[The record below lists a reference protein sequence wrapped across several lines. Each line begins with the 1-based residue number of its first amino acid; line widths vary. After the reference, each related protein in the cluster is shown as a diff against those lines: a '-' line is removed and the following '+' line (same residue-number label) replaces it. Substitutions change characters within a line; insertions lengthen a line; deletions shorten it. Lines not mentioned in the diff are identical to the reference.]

1 MRPIFARGNTRT
13 RHKLLSLQQAA
24 QAERMPRLVLRLQ
37 AIRLS
42 VAGRTAPDIA
52 HTLGV
57 ERTSVYDWI
66 CAWNEHQLEGL
77 KEGHR
82 SGRPPRL
89 TPQQRER
96 IFDIVEGGPV
106 AYGFTT
112 GIWTSPLLQ
121 HVIAEEFAVTF
132 HPGHVRKLLKDLG
145 CSVQRP
151 TTRLVRADP
160 RAQNKWVRYTYPNL
174 KKSPNRRRANCLLG

>member
-13 RHKLLSLQQAA
+13 RQKLLCLQQEAKTD
-24 QAERMPRLVLRLQ
+24 QMPRLVLRLQ
-37 AIRLS
+37 GIRLS
-42 VAGRTAPDIA
+42 VEGHTAPDIA
-52 HTLGV
+52 RILGV

-66 CAWNEHQLEGL
+66 CAWNQHHLEGL

-82 SGRPPRL
+82 SGRPARL
-89 TPQQRER
+89 TLPQRER
-96 IFDIVEGGPV
+96 IFDIVESGPV

-112 GIWTSPLLQ
+112 GIWTSSLLQ
-121 HVIAEEFAVTF
+121 HVIEEEFAVSY

-160 RAQNKWVRYTYPNL
+160 HEQNKWVRYTYPNL
-174 KKSPNRRRANCLLG
+174 KKSPSRRGPNRL

>member
-1 MRPIFARGNTRT
+1 
-13 RHKLLSLQQAA
+13 
-24 QAERMPRLVLRLQ
+24 
-37 AIRLS
+37 
-42 VAGRTAPDIA
+42 
-52 HTLGV
+52 LGV

-82 SGRPPRL
+82 SGRPTRL
-89 TPQQRER
+89 SAAQRQR
-96 IFDIVEGGPV
+96 IFDIVESGPV

-112 GIWTSPLLQ
+112 GIWTSPLLR
-121 HVIAEEFAVTF
+121 HVIAEEFDVTY

-151 TTRLVRADP
+151 TTRLVQADP
-160 RAQNKWVRYTYPNL
+160 REQNKWVRYTYPNL
-174 KKSPNRRRANCLLG
+174 KKKPNQKGR

>member
-1 MRPIFARGNTRT
+1 MQPNFARGNQRT
-13 RHKLLSLQQAA
+13 QRNLLRWQR
-24 QAERMPRLVLRLQ
+24 QAETDKAPRVVLRLQ

-42 VAGRTAPDIA
+42 LQGHTAPDIA
-52 HTLGV
+52 KLLGT

-66 CAWNEHQLEGL
+66 CAWNQHHLEGL

-82 SGRPPRL
+82 SGRPARL
-89 TPQQRER
+89 TTLQRER
-96 IFDIVEGGPV
+96 IFDLVESGPV

-121 HVIAEEFAVTF
+121 HVIEEEFAVSY

-160 RAQNKWVRYTYPNL
+160 GEQNKWVRYTYPNL
-174 KKSPNRRRANCLLG
+174 KKKPAPKGA